1 MEADKLYL
9 EPSLN
14 LQAVSRHIAAP
25 QKTISYILNNY
36 LNKSFNEFVNE
47 YRIEEV
53 KKRLLDKR
61 NEHLTISGIA
71 LDCGFNSQATFQRA
85 FKHTTG
91 VSPKEYLTAKSQKLA

>member
-1 MEADKLYL
+1 
-9 EPSLN
+9 
-14 LQAVSRHIAAP
+14 
-25 QKTISYILNNY
+25 LNNH

-53 KKRLLDKR
+53 KKRLVEKG

-85 FKHTTG
+85 FKHVTG
-91 VSPKEYLTAKSQKLA
+91 VSPKEYVSLKLQKLA